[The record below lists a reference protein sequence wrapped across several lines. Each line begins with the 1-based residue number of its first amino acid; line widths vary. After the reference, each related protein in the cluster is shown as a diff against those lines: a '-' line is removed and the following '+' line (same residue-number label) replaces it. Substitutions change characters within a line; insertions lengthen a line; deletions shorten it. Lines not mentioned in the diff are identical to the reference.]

1 LSNDAIAG
9 LMLAAIAIPEQLAT
23 AKLAGMPAQAGL
35 YAFVAGSLAFA
46 AFGVNRYLSAG
57 ADSTIAPIFAGSLA
71 ALATSGSAEYTA
83 LVGFTALVAGALLVL
98 AGLLRAGWIADFLSV
113 PVTVGFLA
121 GIAVHIIVGQV
132 PALLGI
138 GAPDGAL
145 PSRLLAIIV
154 RLNQANWYAG
164 CVGLL
169 VLGTT
174 LLSERI
180 NPRIPGA
187 LLGLAA
193 AGLLTAA
200 GHFQAHGVAMLGP
213 LATTL
218 PHLGLPAFAGVQTAL
233 RAVPV
238 GVIVAL
244 VCMMQTSATVRSFAQ
259 PGAEVEDVSRDF
271 AAVGAGSLCSGLL
284 GSFAVDASPPRTAVV
299 QASGGRSQVAS
310 LVAVGAIVALIAF
323 GAGLPAY
330 LPQAALAGI
339 LIFIGIRIFRFGQMR
354 DIARRGGGEIWLVV
368 AGAVLVVALP
378 IEAGMLLSIGLSL
391 AQGIYVIAR
400 APSGQLLRV
409 PGTTIWWPSQPDAPG
424 ERVPGVLVFA
434 AAAPITFTNANYLIR
449 RLRTAIAH
457 APEPVRLIVLECV
470 GVIYIDYTGSLELQ
484 RAISAFRK
492 TGLEVSIARLEDP
505 GAQASAAQTGLL
517 DALGPKHSFKSVQEA
532 LTAAGM

>member
-1 LSNDAIAG
+1 
-9 LMLAAIAIPEQLAT
+9 MLAAIAIPEQLAT

-35 YAFVAGSLAFA
+35 YAFIAGSLAFA

-71 ALATSGSAEYTA
+71 ALAASGSPEYSA
-83 LVGFTALVAGALLVL
+83 LVGFVALGAGTLLVV

-121 GIAVHIIVGQV
+121 GIAVHIIVGQL

-138 GAPDGAL
+138 SAPEGAL

-174 LLSERI
+174 LLCERI

-193 AGLLTAA
+193 AGVLTGA
-200 GHFQAHGVAMLGP
+200 GHFQAHGVAMLGA
-213 LATTL
+213 LSTAL
-218 PHLGLPAFAGVQTAL
+218 PHIALPAFAGLQTSL
-233 RAVPV
+233 RALAVA
-238 GVIVAL
+238 VIVAL
-244 VCMMQTSATVRSFAQ
+244 VCMMQTSATVRGFGL
-259 PGAEVEDVSRDF
+259 PGAGVEDVSRDF
-271 AAVGAGSLCSGLL
+271 AAVGAGSLCAGLL

-310 LVAVGAIVALIAF
+310 LVAVVAIVALIAF

-354 DIARRGGGEIWLVV
+354 DIARRGGAEIWLVV

-378 IEAGMLLSIGLSL
+378 IETGMLFSIGLSL
-391 AQGIYVIAR
+391 AQGIYIVAR
-400 APSGQLLRV
+400 PPSGQLLRV

-434 AAAPITFTNANYLIR
+434 AAAPITFTNANYLID
-449 RLRTAIAH
+449 RLQKAIAR

-470 GVIYIDYTGSLELQ
+470 GVIYIDYTGSQELQ
-484 RAISAFRK
+484 RAIAAFRQA
-492 TGLEVSIARLEDP
+492 GLEVSIARLEDP

-517 DALGPKHSFKSVQEA
+517 QALGPDHAFKSVQEA
-532 LTAAGM
+532 LAAAGM